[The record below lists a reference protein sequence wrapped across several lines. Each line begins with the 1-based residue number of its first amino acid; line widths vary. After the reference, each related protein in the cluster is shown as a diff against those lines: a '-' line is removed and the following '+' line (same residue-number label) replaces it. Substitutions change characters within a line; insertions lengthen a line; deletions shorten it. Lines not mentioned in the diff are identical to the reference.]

1 MYRSRSRKASS
12 KRNGTGDGAGTGTGD
27 GNLSPLRPLSSSSA
41 PFPSSTFVTPE
52 MLYIHKGYPLSSSG
66 AKRLDIH
73 PVILPLLAAA
83 IYSRVETAKLN
94 GLDPEAYLREV
105 LGRIADHPINRIGE
119 LLPWNIAS
127 AAQDQRRA
135 A

>member
-1 MYRSRSRKASS
+1 
-12 KRNGTGDGAGTGTGD
+12 
-27 GNLSPLRPLSSSSA
+27 
-41 PFPSSTFVTPE
+41 
-52 MLYIHKGYPLSSSG
+52 
-66 AKRLDIH
+66 
-73 PVILPLLAAA
+73 
-83 IYSRVETAKLN
+83 
-94 GLDPEAYLREV
+94 LREV